1 MNTPN
6 QRFTFSKQERLCS
19 RKTIEKIF
27 DSGKAINENPFRL
40 LWVEAPNEENVYLKI
55 AISVPKKNFKKAV
68 DRNKIKR
75 QIREVYRLNKNK
87 FFSKLENPEK
97 RYAAIII
104 YTGRVLP
111 DRKEM
116 EAKIFVTLQRFAKE
130 TCKK

>member
-6 QRFTFSKQERLCS
+6 QQFTFSKQERLCS

-27 DSGKAINENPFRL
+27 ESGKAINENPFRL
-40 LWVEAPNEENVYLKI
+40 LWVEAPSEENVYLKI

-75 QIREVYRLNKNK
+75 QIREIYRLNKNK

-104 YTGRVLP
+104 YTGRALP

-130 TCKK
+130 ICKK